1 MHDYAFD
8 GAFLNHGLL
17 WQVPVM
23 SLIHCAIR
31 CAENRACISLHFHIG
46 VRKCRGYE
54 TLMLTPQAGTNEE
67 GWIYYY
73 STQKGICPHGYAY
86 TRVFDYCVGYE
97 GHFTDDVGF
106 QKCREKSGRYMLIHS
121 PEENRFASLL
131 AYNFDSY
138 TDFGQ
143 NQMRIQG
150 SFNSSA
156 MAWQDDFGLNL
167 NFTQLI
173 PGKEIPSDDSFALY
187 LKNNGEKENFKMTCR
202 RGNRN
207 PSAIVCVISDEYH

>member
-1 MHDYAFD
+1 MKSSINSLEMVLILFQYFFWIHLITGRLVSSNMVIRGLYFVHDYAFD

-73 STQKGICPHGYAY
+73 STQKGNLINVGVRLNGCYISKK
-86 TRVFDYCVGYE
+86 VFLLSIYISIK
-97 GHFTDDVGF
+97 T
-106 QKCREKSGRYMLIHS
+106 M
-121 PEENRFASLL
+121 SLL
-131 AYNFDSY
+131 L
-138 TDFGQ
+138 
-143 NQMRIQG
+143 MRMFLVFFFIYFHG
-150 SFNSSA
+150 
-156 MAWQDDFGLNL
+156 
-167 NFTQLI
+167 
-173 PGKEIPSDDSFALY
+173 
-187 LKNNGEKENFKMTCR
+187 
-202 RGNRN
+202 
-207 PSAIVCVISDEYH
+207 

>member
-1 MHDYAFD
+1 MVLILFQYFFWIHLINGRLVSSNMIIRGLNFVHDYAFD

-73 STQKGICPHGYAY
+73 STQKGNLINVGVRLNGCYISKKVFLLCILVLSKQCLFFNAY
-86 TRVFDYCVGYE
+86 MF
-97 GHFTDDVGF
+97 
-106 QKCREKSGRYMLIHS
+106 
-121 PEENRFASLL
+121 
-131 AYNFDSY
+131 
-138 TDFGQ
+138 FGILFFIYIFMG
-143 NQMRIQG
+143 NIY
-150 SFNSSA
+150 SA
-156 MAWQDDFGLNL
+156 
-167 NFTQLI
+167 
-173 PGKEIPSDDSFALY
+173 
-187 LKNNGEKENFKMTCR
+187 
-202 RGNRN
+202 
-207 PSAIVCVISDEYH
+207 